1 MYNVTSLSA
10 VCEALLYLSAECV
23 KKKEGKKLLGC
34 HK

>member
-23 KKKEGKKLLGC
+23 KKKKKE
-34 HK
+34 KNY